1 MKPMGVRTNFGNGD
15 HMKAMYGPDE
25 ASESGDVAEAILFA
39 ATREQPNTVRKI
51 DLYDRVKFS
60 GF

>member
-1 MKPMGVRTNFGNGD
+1 
-15 HMKAMYGPDE
+15 MKAMYGPDE